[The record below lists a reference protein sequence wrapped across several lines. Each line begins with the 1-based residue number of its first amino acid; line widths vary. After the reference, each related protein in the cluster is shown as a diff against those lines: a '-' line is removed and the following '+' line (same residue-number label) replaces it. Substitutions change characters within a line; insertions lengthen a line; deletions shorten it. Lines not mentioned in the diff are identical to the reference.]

1 MCVLSGN
8 NPILHFEFK
17 GLAREILYR
26 GQRAKEQSMA
36 DMPFKYLLFLF
47 NINPVLKVCDSE
59 SVTMAYPSPTF
70 PQHGLR

>member
-36 DMPFKYLLFLF
+36 D
-47 NINPVLKVCDSE
+47 ISI
-59 SVTMAYPSPTF
+59 
-70 PQHGLR
+70 